1 MNRIIFDKTVEND
14 PFTFGFVSQP
24 EEANIVVPEKGIG
37 TSKSKERSVEY
48 KKNHDNCMQIV
59 YNIIIIK
66 KLEIVGIFDL
76 IVKEIEEG
84 QILRSAKTCKI
95 CLLVFRLQCRHHWVP
110 VWQPVRRLHVQ
121 LPADQGGEYLG
132 HWDGAQR
139 V

>member
-1 MNRIIFDKTVEND
+1 M
-14 PFTFGFVSQP
+14 
-24 EEANIVVPEKGIG
+24 VPEKGIG

-59 YNIIIIK
+59 YNIVIIK

-95 CLLVFRLQCRHHWVP
+95 GLLVFRLQCRHH
-110 VWQPVRRLHVQ
+110 
-121 LPADQGGEYLG
+121 
-132 HWDGAQR
+132 
-139 V
+139 